1 MQEELIKE
9 FKNGNRQA
17 GDDFYNA
24 NKGLVC
30 LAVKMYKPK
39 AMDFEETLAIVN
51 QAFAFS
57 MKKYDDSKGKFTSY
71 FMKSAHGHISRHLR
85 DFNSTLRTK
94 RVDFTKTKTSI
105 FCDSLDRVIYE
116 SESIDI
122 CIKDTLGFKDDFSQ
136 VMVMEALNKLNTK
149 DRHVFKLQLFNGLSQ
164 IQIAKIIGTNQTAI
178 SRRIARA
185 KASLKIIL
193 KEVC

>member
-1 MQEELIKE
+1 MQEELIQE

-24 NKGLVC
+24 NKGLVY

-39 AMDFEETLAIVN
+39 TMDIEETLAIVN

-57 MKKYDDSKGKFTSY
+57 MGKYDDSKGKFTSY
-71 FMKSAHGHISRHLR
+71 FMKSAYGHISRHLR

-105 FCDSLDRVIYE
+105 SCDSLDRVIYE

-122 CIKDTLGFKDDFSQ
+122 CIKDTFGFKDDFSQ

-149 DRHVFKLQLFNGLSQ
+149 DRQVFKLQLFNGLSQ
-164 IQIAKIIGTNQTAI
+164 IQIAKILGTNQTAI